1 MALQSSLCSYRK
13 HQERK
18 RVVKKSLHYTECF
31 KEIIY
36 RIHLLDK
43 NSQAMWGKMNV
54 CQMMRHCNLVLQ
66 VPLRKLELP
75 KINRLFTA
83 IGTITK
89 WEIQIFNN
97 GIPRNMPTFQKLIIN
112 FECDFEEEKENLLKT
127 LAEYRICFGN
137 KNLPENHVLFG
148 KMKEEDWGFLEYK
161 HLHHHLKQFNV

>member
-1 MALQSSLCSYRK
+1 
-13 HQERK
+13 
-18 RVVKKSLHYTECF
+18 
-31 KEIIY
+31 
-36 RIHLLDK
+36 
-43 NSQAMWGKMNV
+43 MWGKMNV

-112 FECDFEEEKENLLKT
+112 FECDFEEEKEN
-127 LAEYRICFGN
+127 YRKKEFSYSSIRRSFA
-137 KNLPENHVLFG
+137 LPEQVMEEGIDAKYDNGILRLLLPKKLTALG
-148 KMKEEDWGFLEYK
+148 KTKKEIT
-161 HLHHHLKQFNV
+161 VA